1 MKKSNSLEILK
12 YFNYL
17 SRYSEMRNVFKKLSF
32 ASINMWNEFKD
43 VDWSYF
49 LKYPT
54 VCFKFASP
62 SKCWFVFV
70 PNHYSEPFALKPF
83 SLICPLVK
91 YRYRPPFGGKLCLN
105 MHEYLTTYYTCKNI
119 ELNLFFKNRS
129 RLCRSTTK
137 TVMCQWVVNALN

>member
-1 MKKSNSLEILK
+1 LKKSNSLEINK

-62 SKCWFVFV
+62 SKCWFVFL
-70 PNHYSEPFALKPF
+70 PNHYSEPFALKRF

-91 YRYRPPFGGKLCLN
+91 YRYRPPFGGQTVLKHAWIFNNNILR
-105 MHEYLTTYYTCKNI
+105 MQEYWTKFIFQKPILT
-119 ELNLFFKNRS
+119 
-129 RLCRSTTK
+129 
-137 TVMCQWVVNALN
+137 